1 MTLKNFKEFESV
13 FSEFPE
19 EYKKIEGESFIIHIL
34 DTWEEFVEI
43 LTRLVDNTEIIKSA
57 PFYQKHYYELYTE
70 DGAQFVV
77 IEYKDGRE
85 PLITNTKHNHIS
97 ALNDMPVSIKSL
109 DIELLKALLK
119 VYLDYEKTRA

>member
-1 MTLKNFKEFESV
+1 MSLKTFEDFDSV
-13 FSEFPE
+13 FSDIPE
-19 EYKKIEGESFIIHIL
+19 NYQKIEGEHYTIHIL

-57 PFYQKHYYELYTE
+57 PFHQKHYYELYTE

-85 PLITNTKHNHIS
+85 PLITNTKHKHIS